1 MEDEKSTREED
12 LEADPATQ
20 NKNRSIHEF
29 IVLSVVMFLI
39 ILVVGGMAFTF
50 SMRQIIRANKGNE
63 LQRIL
68 EDERVKLET
77 FINNEIVIVTKM
89 AESPLITRYFA
100 DPENAE
106 LEAMALEEIDSYRSA
121 LSGTIFWVNDVD
133 RMFHADGNAPYFVDP
148 DAPKNDW
155 YNKTLYKTKAYNF
168 NINYNQDLNM
178 TKLWV
183 NAPVL
188 NRQRQP
194 VGMVG
199 VGIDILEL
207 VGSLYD
213 HSRGKAEF
221 YFFNAGGEITG
232 AKDAELVISKQHI
245 EKQLGSA
252 GVGVQTTAQKLKPGD
267 TYVYDSP
274 KGKIAIGTVPVLEWY
289 SVAVMPDTFD
299 DYITPMTA
307 LFIVMLVVI
316 ALIFIVFNIFIAG
329 FLKSLRQTVQSLE
342 ATSSYKSEFLAM
354 MSHEIRTPMSAVLG
368 MAELALRE
376 KALDRAQEHVRT
388 IKAAGTNLLSLIN
401 DILDFSKIESGK
413 LEVVPANYQFSSLI
427 RDVSNIIG
435 IRAADA
441 RLEFRV
447 NVDSGIP
454 RALFGDEVRIR
465 QIMLNILS
473 NAVKYTSRGHVALAV
488 KGEPADGE
496 TVNLTIE
503 VSDTGRGIKKEDIG
517 RLFKDF
523 VQIDLVKNKGI
534 EGTGLG
540 LAITKKLVT
549 TMGGSISVRSVYGK
563 GSVFTV
569 LLPQKVGSL
578 DDAADEEAAP
588 VFTTNG
594 ARALVVDDAATNLIV
609 AQGLLATYNLQVDTC
624 RSGAE
629 AIEAVRR
636 EKYDLVFMDHMMP
649 GMDGIEATMR
659 IRNLGGRRY
668 EKLPVIALTANAVSG
683 MREMFMQNGFNDYLS
698 KPIDMARL
706 NAVLEK
712 WVPKEKQVRL
722 AGESA
727 AAPAPAGDD
736 EAAAVA
742 GLAIEGLDVK
752 KGMASVRGRAANYLR
767 VLSVFCADGREK
779 ASDMRRALDTD
790 NLQLYT
796 TCVHALKSAAAN
808 IGAEALSEAAKNLE
822 TAGRDGNRAYIN
834 QYHPMLAAY
843 LESLLTNIDYRL
855 RALNS
860 GPRAQGADTGALK
873 AALAKLREAIA
884 TVNIGA
890 IRASAKELQ
899 PFAGTAGAGPAVDG
913 ILKSTLRGDYDNA
926 VGQID
931 GLLNQSL

>member
-1 MEDEKSTREED
+1 MKDDNSTHDDEPA
-12 LEADPATQ
+12 ADPASQ
-20 NKNRSIHEF
+20 NKHRSIHEF
-29 IVLSVVMFLI
+29 IVLSIVMFLI

-50 SMRQIIRANKGNE
+50 SMREIIRANKGNE

-100 DPENAE
+100 DPENTE

-133 RMFHADGNAPYFVDP
+133 KMFYADGNSPYFVDP

-155 YNKTLYKTKAYNF
+155 YNKTLYRTKAYNF
-168 NINYNQDLNM
+168 NINYNPDLKM

-188 NRQRQP
+188 NRQRNP

-199 VGIDILEL
+199 IGIDILEL

-232 AKDAELVISKQHI
+232 AKDADLVISKQHI

-274 KGKIAIGTVPVLEWY
+274 DGKIAIGTVPVLEWY

-307 LFIVMLVVI
+307 LFVVMLVVI
-316 ALIFIVFNIFIAG
+316 ALIFVIFNIFIAG
-329 FLKSLRQTVQSLE
+329 FLKSLRRTVQSLE

-413 LEVVPANYQFSSLI
+413 LEIVEADYSFASLVK
-427 RDVSNIIG
+427 DVSSIIG
-435 IRAADA
+435 IRAAES

-454 RALFGDEVRIR
+454 KALFGDEVRIR

-473 NAVKYTSRGHVALAV
+473 NAVKYTSAGYVALTV
-488 KGEPADGE
+488 RGKQADGD

-503 VSDTGRGIKKEDIG
+503 VADSGRGIKQDDIG

-549 TMGGSISVRSVYGK
+549 SMGGNISVRSIYGK
-563 GSVFTV
+563 GSVFKV
-569 LLPQKVGSL
+569 QLPQKIGRQE
-578 DDAADEEAAP
+578 DFTDEAAAA
-588 VFTTNG
+588 VFTTRG
-594 ARALVVDDAATNLIV
+594 AKALVVDDAATNLIV
-609 AQGLLATYNLQVDTC
+609 AQGLLSIYNLEVHTC

-629 AIEAVRR
+629 AIEAVKR
-636 EKYDLVFMDHMMP
+636 EQYDLVFMDHMMP
-649 GMDGIEATMR
+649 GMDGIEAAMR

-668 EKLPVIALTANAVSG
+668 EKLPIVALTANAVSG
-683 MREMFMQNGFNDYLS
+683 MKEMFIQNGFNDYLS
-698 KPIDMARL
+698 KPIDISKL

-712 WVPKEKQVRL
+712 WIPNEKQVRL
-722 AGESA
+722 TGE
-727 AAPAPAGDD
+727 D
-736 EAAAVA
+736 AAAVA
-742 GLAIEGLDVK
+742 ADESAAIDLAIDGVDVK
-752 KGMASVRGRAANYLR
+752 KGLASVRGRAANYLR
-767 VLSVFCADGREK
+767 VLSVFCSDGREK
-779 ASDMRRALDTD
+779 AAEMARALETG

-796 TCVHALKSAAAN
+796 TCVHALKSASAN
-808 IGAEALSEAAKNLE
+808 IGADALSEAAKNLE
-822 TAGRDGNRAYIN
+822 TAGRDGNRAYID
-834 QYHPMLAAY
+834 QYHPMLAVY
-843 LESLLTNIDYRL
+843 LESLLNNIGYKL
-855 RALNS
+855 SAMNS
-860 GPRAQGADTGALK
+860 GAQAQGGSIDTGALK
-873 AALAKLREAIA
+873 VTLLRLREAIA
-884 TVNIGA
+884 TVSIGA
-890 IRASAKELQ
+890 IRASARELQ
-899 PFAGTAGAGPAVDG
+899 QFTGNASAGAAVDA
-913 ILKSTLRGDYDNA
+913 ILKSTLKGEYDNA
-926 VGQID
+926 AAQID
-931 GLLNQSL
+931 GLLRSVG